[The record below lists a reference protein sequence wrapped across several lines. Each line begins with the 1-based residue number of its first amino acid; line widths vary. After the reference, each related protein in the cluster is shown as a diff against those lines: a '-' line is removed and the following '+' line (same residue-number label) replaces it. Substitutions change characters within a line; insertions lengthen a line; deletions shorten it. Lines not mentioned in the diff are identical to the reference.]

1 MISIMMR
8 AATSAIRLPM
18 IVIRVASTAVG
29 AVSKETRSFST
40 EHSLHRRCRTRLVDD
55 YRQSYKP
62 SLFGQTA
69 QPPLHCIAFVLR
81 THYSVKENSHL
92 GAGTER

>member
-18 IVIRVASTAVG
+18 IVIRVVSTAVG

-62 SLFGQTA
+62 SLFGQTT
-69 QPPLHCIAFVLR
+69 QPPLHCTEFVIQSL
-81 THYSVKENSHL
+81 YSVKENTHL
-92 GAGTER
+92 CAGMER